1 MIDGQDFPKD
11 FETSCPFCIFR
22 SVRLVTNA
30 DRIQELFM
38 KITLQLRGSLTKYF
52 EGEKTRQIEVPD
64 GCTAEEAL
72 KTAGIDWTVISNFG
86 FVAVNGKRVMIYD
99 KLQEGDE
106 LKAYPKIS
114 GG

>member
-1 MIDGQDFPKD
+1 MQ
-11 FETSCPFCIFR
+11 
-22 SVRLVTNA
+22 
-30 DRIQELFM
+30 
-38 KITLQLRGSLTKYF
+38 ITIQLRGSLTKYF
-52 EGEKTRQIEVPD
+52 DGEKARSAEVPD

-72 KTAGIDWTVISNFG
+72 RAVGIDWTAISNFG

-99 KLQEGDE
+99 KLREGDE

>member
-1 MIDGQDFPKD
+1 M
-11 FETSCPFCIFR
+11 E
-22 SVRLVTNA
+22 
-30 DRIQELFM
+30 
-38 KITLQLRGSLTKYF
+38 ITIQLRGSLTKF
-52 EGEKTRQIEVPD
+52 FRGEKVRTVDVPD
-64 GCTAEEAL
+64 NCSAEEAL
-72 KTAGIDWTVISNFG
+72 RTVGIDWTAIKNFG

>member
-1 MIDGQDFPKD
+1 MQ
-11 FETSCPFCIFR
+11 
-22 SVRLVTNA
+22 
-30 DRIQELFM
+30 
-38 KITLQLRGSLTKYF
+38 ITIQLRGSLTKYF
-52 EGEKTRQIEVPD
+52 DGEKARSAEVPD

-72 KTAGIDWTVISNFG
+72 RAVGIDWTAVSNFG

-99 KLQEGDE
+99 KLRDGDE

>member
-1 MIDGQDFPKD
+1 MQ
-11 FETSCPFCIFR
+11 
-22 SVRLVTNA
+22 
-30 DRIQELFM
+30 
-38 KITLQLRGSLTKYF
+38 ITIQLRGSLTKYF
-52 EGEKTRQIEVPD
+52 AGEKTRQIEVPD

-72 KTAGIDWTVISNFG
+72 KLAGIDWTAIRNFG

-99 KLQEGDE
+99 KLKAGDE